1 MLQDYLKH
9 NLKEL
14 QKKVLLRQLMKTD
27 QDKIKSSNSK
37 IRYANYDTDKQNIDK
52 KFNDKTKNNILNNE
66 NKRNNEELDMKKQK
80 IINKINYLDAI
91 LKRLEERKNTELKNT
106 PIAKKT
112 DDKYL
117 QNLLKIGNMSP
128 DLLSRSVHDPRDNR
142 ERQVFEYWVKNKEA
156 LQKKLQQSVSKKTSL
171 NDLLER
177 QKHMAI
183 VHKTSRDKA
192 LDKMDDREK
201 KIWNERKLQM
211 EAEFGKNAL
220 KNIDNQILKI
230 NNNITDNQTALKG
243 AKDLLNNFVRA
254 TNVFQRLKKLE
265 EKRAEREKKWK

>member
-1 MLQDYLKH
+1 
-9 NLKEL
+9 
-14 QKKVLLRQLMKTD
+14 
-27 QDKIKSSNSK
+27 
-37 IRYANYDTDKQNIDK
+37 
-52 KFNDKTKNNILNNE
+52 
-66 NKRNNEELDMKKQK
+66 
-80 IINKINYLDAI
+80 
-91 LKRLEERKNTELKNT
+91 
-106 PIAKKT
+106 
-112 DDKYL
+112 
-117 QNLLKIGNMSP
+117 
-128 DLLSRSVHDPRDNR
+128 
-142 ERQVFEYWVKNKEA
+142 
-156 LQKKLQQSVSKKTSL
+156 
-171 NDLLER
+171 
-177 QKHMAI
+177 MAI

-265 EKRAEREKKWK
+265 EKRAEREKKWKEKMRKRERQMAQLAKKKEQNLKHN